1 MVFIIFRI
9 LSYQLWVVSWE
20 KLNTQLWFPFRS
32 SSGPRWKILHS
43 SHLIRKNIT
52 PAALVARVTSY
63 AKSDI
68 YVVWWTIIE
77 HLKGRMYSAGL
88 KQCLH
93 VSPLR
98 LLGQSW
104 SWLVEHWAVG
114 GGGGGVVAQFH
125 RRVSR
130 SQPPPPRLPVPH
142 IGDHHPISCWINFT
156 HYQSVFSQTQPTR
169 YAHWILFHHQKLQ
182 FTALICNVK
191 NPTAQCAVCTVSFLA
206 TEQAGT

>member
-1 MVFIIFRI
+1 MALFTFNLDLFSPWTAEEYYTSTSGGAGDIRCSKS
-9 LSYQLWVVSWE
+9 L
-20 KLNTQLWFPFRS
+20 RS
-32 SSGPRWKILHS
+32 VQFA
-43 SHLIRKNIT
+43 T
-52 PAALVARVTSY
+52 
-63 AKSDI
+63 SDI
-68 YVVWWTIIE
+68 YLVWWTIIE
-77 HLKGRMYSAGL
+77 HLKGCMYLTGL

-169 YAHWILFHHQKLQ
+169 
-182 FTALICNVK
+182 
-191 NPTAQCAVCTVSFLA
+191 
-206 TEQAGT
+206 